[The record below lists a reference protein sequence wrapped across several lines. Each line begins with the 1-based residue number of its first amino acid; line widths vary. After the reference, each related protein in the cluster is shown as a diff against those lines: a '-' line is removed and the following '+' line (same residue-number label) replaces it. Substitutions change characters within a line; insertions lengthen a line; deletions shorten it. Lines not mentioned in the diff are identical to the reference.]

1 MNAQPTQPVA
11 LTPARGAPE
20 RASAAAA
27 GGGPQAGRAPAPVW
41 SFILLFVL
49 FYWGMVYF
57 DLHGGWFNP
66 QVYTPYATISEVE
79 RYQPPREGPDLAR
92 GKAVYET
99 VCGLCHNNDGMGKPN
114 QAPPFVGSEWVLG
127 SPNRMTRIPLAGLAG
142 PVQVG
147 GQAWNL
153 AMPAM
158 GAALSDEDLA
168 AVLTYIR
175 SSWGNKASPISAE
188 QVKAVKAEIG
198 NRTQPWTAGDL
209 MAVPEK

>member
-11 LTPARGAPE
+11 LTP
-20 RASAAAA
+20 A

-41 SFILLFVL
+41 SFVLLFVL

-127 SPNRMTRIPLAGLAG
+127 SPARMIRIPLAGLTG
-142 PVQVG
+142 PITVQ
-147 GQAWNL
+147 GQAINL
-153 AMPAM
+153 SSMPAM

-188 QVKAVKAEIG
+188 QVKAVRAEIG